1 MKGYGVIQAYLHD
14 IGMVDLSHF
23 GRTMHPEY
31 AAQAGLLPGVRP
43 NCADSLG
50 GKLRQSGLA
59 FAQPGNSGALAQPPL
74 LVPCANCSPC
84 RSVTTAASAGQA
96 LNDRARLRAVM
107 QTSVGVDLDSLYQ
120 RKQAEANRQKLSQ
133 AQQAGQSQALIEP
146 LVQALRAAESDL
158 TSPQAAARQTHYQ
171 NRSVAPPLRRFCAM
185 RLPGWSLP
193 MLLSVTWWTMS
204 STRCAPCAAPMLR
217 QRVDGAQHVG
227 RVSNLCGPTNRQ
239 RHLRL

>member
-1 MKGYGVIQAYLHD
+1 MRDVAQQMLRVLDRINGLLIPVHCRLAWMKGYGVIQAYLHD

-31 AAQAGLLPGVRP
+31 AAQAVFCPEFDQIVQTVWAENCGNLAWRLPQLWCARP
-43 NCADSLG
+43 AATP
-50 GKLRQSGLA
+50 RPA
-59 FAQPGNSGALAQPPL
+59 RTARPVA
-74 LVPCANCSPC
+74 
-84 RSVTTAASAGQA
+84 RSQQQSAGQA

-171 NRSVAPPLRRFCAM
+171 NEVLRRHYDDFA
-185 RLPGWSLP
+185 
-193 MLLSVTWWTMS
+193 
-204 STRCAPCAAPMLR
+204 RCVYLAGHSPCCCL
-217 QRVDGAQHVG
+217 
-227 RVSNLCGPTNRQ
+227 
-239 RHLRL
+239 